1 MESMDTFCQTPL
13 TPEQL
18 AAIAAGGGW
27 ARVKDPNT
35 QRVFVIA
42 EEIPPTVNDDY
53 IREKIE
59 EAYVDA
65 AESGGFQP
73 LDMAAVKAELQ
84 RRLDAK
90 KHAAS

>member
-1 MESMDTFCQTPL
+1 MDTIDTPYPTPL
-13 TPEQL
+13 TAEQL

-42 EEIPPTVNDDY
+42 EEIPPTVDDAY
-53 IREKIE
+53 FREKIE
-59 EAYVDA
+59 EAYADA

-73 LDMAAVKAELQ
+73 LDMTAIKAELE
-84 RRLDAK
+84 RRLNAK
-90 KHAAS
+90 NAPR